1 MIFYIILYNMNK
13 RQVILVILD
22 GWGIGPKNEANP
34 IHIQGTPNINY
45 LKENFPLGALQ
56 ASGISAGLPWNE
68 EGNSEV
74 GHLTIGAGKVLY
86 QHYPRITISIQDG
99 TFAKNEVFLK
109 AFEHA
114 KKFNSAVN
122 FAGLITEGNIHASL
136 DHLIALIKLAKNNN
150 VPKIN
155 LHLFSDGKD
164 SQPKSFPQL
173 FDRLQ
178 KEAGGWNLG
187 SLSGRFY
194 GLDRDSHYERTQL
207 AYQAMLGTGPSGKTA
222 EQVAE
227 EAYGRDL
234 SDQYLEPHTIDP
246 DACVKNDDALIFF
259 DFREDGIRQTAGA
272 FILENFSAFPT
283 NQFSNLYVCTM
294 TRYSDTFSAP
304 VAYPPET
311 INESLGKIISENGK
325 TQIRIAE
332 TEKYAH
338 VTYFFNGYKEQPLPN
353 EYRVIIPS
361 EKIFNHADKPKM
373 RSEEITSRTIQVI
386 QEKSFDFALVNYANG
401 DLIAHT
407 GNYEAAKIA
416 VKAIDDAV
424 GELTRAAL
432 ANNSI
437 LIITSDHGNI
447 ELMTDPKTGEAATA
461 HDLSAVPIYL
471 VGSDFMKQKSLAET
485 ELAEKEIV
493 GILSD
498 IAPTILELLEIP
510 KPDEMTGQSL
520 LKILI

>member
-259 DFREDGIRQTAGA
+259 D
-272 FILENFSAFPT
+272 
-283 NQFSNLYVCTM
+283 
-294 TRYSDTFSAP
+294 
-304 VAYPPET
+304 
-311 INESLGKIISENGK
+311 
-325 TQIRIAE
+325 
-332 TEKYAH
+332 
-338 VTYFFNGYKEQPLPN
+338 
-353 EYRVIIPS
+353 
-361 EKIFNHADKPKM
+361 
-373 RSEEITSRTIQVI
+373 
-386 QEKSFDFALVNYANG
+386 
-401 DLIAHT
+401 
-407 GNYEAAKIA
+407 
-416 VKAIDDAV
+416 
-424 GELTRAAL
+424 
-432 ANNSI
+432 
-437 LIITSDHGNI
+437 
-447 ELMTDPKTGEAATA
+447 
-461 HDLSAVPIYL
+461 
-471 VGSDFMKQKSLAET
+471 
-485 ELAEKEIV
+485 
-493 GILSD
+493 
-498 IAPTILELLEIP
+498 
-510 KPDEMTGQSL
+510 
-520 LKILI
+520 